1 MNYRI
6 DAEGGQP
13 AYIQLYRQ
21 LVADITA
28 GVYTAGQKLPS
39 KRTVA
44 EECGVPFVEYN
55 ENGLGDMLDY
65 GSDFADLHHLN
76 VKGSMKFSLRL
87 GQDLL
92 AACDLPDHR
101 EDPAYASYD
110 EIANAWYDHLS
121 DWVSK
126 PREGEIG
133 F

>member
-44 EECGVPFVEYN
+44 EECGQR
-55 ENGLGDMLDY
+55 DY
-65 GSDFADLHHLN
+65 RGAC
-76 VKGSMKFSLRL
+76 LR
-87 GQDLL
+87 
-92 AACDLPDHR
+92 P
-101 EDPAYASYD
+101 S
-110 EIANAWYDHLS
+110 
-121 DWVSK
+121 V
-126 PREGEIG
+126 
-133 F
+133 